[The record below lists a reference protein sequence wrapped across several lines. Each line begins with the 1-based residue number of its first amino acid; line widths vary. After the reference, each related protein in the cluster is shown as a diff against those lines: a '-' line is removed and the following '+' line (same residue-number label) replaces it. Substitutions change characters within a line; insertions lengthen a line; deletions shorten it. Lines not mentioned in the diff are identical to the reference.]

1 MFGFSPNIEGSLVS
15 TGGECLLSEYPEG
28 IEQIGALYCEK
39 SGVGN
44 TGNVYDTDGTW
55 DIRFNASN
63 GNALYS
69 GDKLQ
74 APALQTL
81 CCIKF

>member
-1 MFGFSPNIEGSLVS
+1 M
-15 TGGECLLSEYPEG
+15 LSEYPEG

-63 GNALYS
+63 GSSVYS
-69 GDKLQ
+69 GQ
-74 APALQTL
+74 TVQPAALQCL
-81 CCIKF
+81 VCIKV